1 MKNKIIQVRKKMQKA
16 TNYNIEKIKNK
27 MDNYQYISFDLF
39 DTLVKRNI
47 STPCDVFDLV
57 EYEYNKKNN
66 QKISNFRELRMVA
79 ENDAYTQSI
88 EPNLDEIYNKLNI
101 QNKEQLKKLEI
112 EIEIEICQKNIDF
125 YPIYEYAKEKNKK
138 IIITS
143 DMYLPKKVVL
153 QILKKAKIDF
163 DYFFLSNEVKLNKRS
178 GKIYPY
184 ILENLHINA
193 DKLIHIGDS
202 KRSDYLMP
210 RFYGIKSILI
220 PKKIQKLNYF
230 KNYTPRTIEENV
242 LINFLNN
249 NLPMN
254 EGYYYRVGYE
264 VLGIILYGYAKWLNI
279 ELNEKKIS
287 KTYFLAREG
296 KLLEEAYKIVNLD
309 TKGLKY
315 LYVSRQST
323 RSCLLAQI
331 DSLEQF
337 FKICIV
343 RKGATLED
351 FFKYAGLD
359 INEYDALLSKYHVRK
374 TDLVWNA
381 PEMKNIFSNIKKDI
395 QKEAN
400 KKEKLLTAYLKQ
412 EDLTGKIV
420 ISDIGWHGT
429 MQMSLNY
436 WNKQNGNEAQLI
448 GYYRANFENYSSGCE
463 QYGYLY
469 DKRADEYTVKGF
481 IGLFENLFLASHGTT
496 LGYKKEGKRIVPVL
510 AKYEYSKQEDRA
522 FREVQRGALD
532 FVRQIT
538 RYNSLNLAVLP
549 ELARTGIEKIGL
561 EPTST
566 DIQMFG
572 KMRLMDTRNLGMV
585 QRNHGLIGYLFNLKD
600 LRNDFLDSSW
610 KIGWLKS
617 VFKLPVSYVKILQV
631 LYKKMDKNN

>member
-27 MDNYQYISFDLF
+27 IDNYQYISFDLF

-57 EYEYNKKNN
+57 EYEYNKKND

-88 EPNLDEIYNKLNI
+88 EPNLDEIYNNLNI
-101 QNKEQLKKLEI
+101 QNKEQLKKLEL

-125 YPIYEYAKEKNKK
+125 YPIYEYAKERNKK

-230 KNYTPRTIEENV
+230 KNYMPRTIEENV

-296 KLLEEAYKIVNLD
+296 KLLEEAYKIVNQD
-309 TKGLKY
+309 TKELKY

-323 RSCLLAQI
+323 RSCLLVQI

-351 FFKYAGLD
+351 FFKYAGLN
-359 INEYDALLSKYHVRK
+359 INQYDALLSKYHVRK

-381 PEMKNIFSNIKKDI
+381 PEMENIFSNIKKDI

-412 EDLTGKIV
+412 EDLTDKIAV
-420 ISDIGWHGT
+420 SDIGWHGT
-429 MQMSLNY
+429 MQKSLGY
-436 WNKQNGNEAQLI
+436 WARQNDINAQLT
-448 GYYRANFENYSSGCE
+448 GYYIANFENTFSDSP

-469 DKRADEYTVKGF
+469 NKEEDEYRAKGF
-481 IGLFENLFLASHGTT
+481 IGLFENLFLAKHGTT
-496 LGYKKEGKRIVPVL
+496 VGYQEKKGKIVPIL
-510 AKYEYSKQEDRA
+510 AKYEFSEQDNKIY
-522 FREVQRGALD
+522 REVQSGALD
-532 FVRQIT
+532 FVSQIEK
-538 RYNSLNLAVLP
+538 LACLDLLISP
-549 ELARTGIEKIGL
+549 EFAKVGIEKLGL
-561 EPTST
+561 EPRRL

-572 KMRLMDTRNLGMV
+572 KLSFMDTRKLDMIQLNY
-585 QRNHGLIGYLFNLKD
+585 GLFGYLFHPKALKA
-600 LRNDFLDSSW
+600 DFLDSSW
-610 KIGWLKS
+610 KVGWLKS
-617 VFKLPVSYVKILQV
+617 IFKLPLPYMKILQT
-631 LYKKMDKNN
+631 LYKRI

>member
-1 MKNKIIQVRKKMQKA
+1 MQKA

-412 EDLTGKIV
+412 EDLTDKIAV
-420 ISDIGWHGT
+420 SDIGWHGT
-429 MQMSLNY
+429 MQKSLGY
-436 WNKQNGNEAQLI
+436 WARQNDINAQLT
-448 GYYRANFENYSSGCE
+448 GYYIANFENTFSDSP

-469 DKRADEYTVKGF
+469 NKEEDEYRAKGF
-481 IGLFENLFLASHGTT
+481 IGLFENLFLAKHGTT
-496 LGYKKEGKRIVPVL
+496 VGYQEKEGKIVPIL
-510 AKYEYSKQEDRA
+510 AKYEFSEQDNKVY
-522 FREVQRGALD
+522 REVQGGALD
-532 FVRQIT
+532 FVSQIKK
-538 RYNSLNLAVLP
+538 LAYLDLLISP
-549 ELARTGIEKIGL
+549 EFAKVGIEKLGL
-561 EPTST
+561 EPRRL
-566 DIQMFG
+566 DIQMFS
-572 KMRLMDTRNLGMV
+572 KMSFMDTRKLDMI
-585 QRNHGLIGYLFNLKD
+585 QLSHGLFGYLFHPKALKA
-600 LRNDFLDSSW
+600 DFLVV
-610 KIGWLKS
+610 G
-617 VFKLPVSYVKILQV
+617 KLAG
-631 LYKKMDKNN
+631 